1 MIVCIFSFNRGQ
13 FLAHCVESVERCA
26 PNWQIC
32 VMDDDSN
39 DSRTLEVLEQLRVK
53 HRVINAKEVPGRKH
67 GGLYPNMQTA
77 LETFAS
83 EDLML
88 FLQDDMQMVRP
99 LLAEDEELIRQYFQ
113 IDASAGFLQPCFL
126 KRSTRERD
134 QKTLKYNFENKLYIR
149 ENSDQS
155 AGIHYSDILL
165 ASPAKLLAANWRFAE
180 SEPENDRQAARVFGK
195 LGHLFAPFAMWLPE
209 VPAYRGKGKTLALK
223 IAENRRQCG
232 LYPFDYM
239 SEAEVKK
246 LFERPASEL
255 PIAEDFLRNIEP
267 DLEQPWV
274 YYPFQGS
281 RWLKKL
287 NSLELALR
295 RLLRIS

>member
-1 MIVCIFSFNRGQ
+1 MIVCIFSFNRGR

-39 DSRTLEVLEQLRVK
+39 DPQTVQLLEQLSAK

-67 GGLYPNMQTA
+67 GGLYTNMQTA
-77 LETFAS
+77 LETFAN

-99 LLAEDEELIRQYFQ
+99 LLAEDEALFRQHLH
-113 IDASAGFLQPCFL
+113 ANPKMAFLQPCFL
-126 KRSTRERD
+126 KGSSREKD
-134 QKTLKYNFENKLYIR
+134 QRTLKFNPEQKLYLR
-149 ENSDQS
+149 ENADQS
-155 AGIHYSDILL
+155 AGVHYSDILIT
-165 ASPAKLLAANWRFAE
+165 SPGKLLAANWRFAE
-180 SEPENDRQAARVFGK
+180 TEPENDRQAARSFGK
-195 LGHLFAPFAMWLPE
+195 LGYLFAPFAMWLPE
-209 VPAYRGKGKTLALK
+209 VPAYRGKRKTLALK
-223 IAENRRQCG
+223 IAEQRRQCG

-239 SEAEVKK
+239 SEPEVQT
-246 LFERPASEL
+246 LRARSASVL
-255 PIAEDFLRNIEP
+255 PVAEDFLRNAEP
-267 DLEQPWV
+267 NLEQPWV
-274 YYPFQGS
+274 YYPLQGS

-295 RLLRIS
+295 RLVRIR